1 MDLGY
6 ESEGWEWEDCEEGE
20 EGEDWEYY
28 QVLIHI
34 SVPTDTSTIY
44 LVVLISCQFVTN
56 SDGK

>member
-28 QVLIHI
+28 QVFIHI